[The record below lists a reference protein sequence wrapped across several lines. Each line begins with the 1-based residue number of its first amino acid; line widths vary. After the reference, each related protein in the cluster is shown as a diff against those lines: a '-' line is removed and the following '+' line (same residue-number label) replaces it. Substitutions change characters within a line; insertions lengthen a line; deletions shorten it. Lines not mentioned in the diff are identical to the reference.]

1 MVDYIIIYLT
11 IPLRMTFGYFQF
23 SHNSIIILSSKS
35 WCIRIGVLVFG
46 SFLPRSGW
54 LLGVVITGY
63 RICTWLGFD
72 LSCCLTARKV
82 IQWFMN
88 TPMVPH
94 PCQPQVLFY
103 LLSACLVW

>member
-1 MVDYIIIYLT
+1 MVGYIIIYLT

-23 SHNSIIILSSKS
+23 FHNSIILSSKS
-35 WCIRIGVLVFG
+35 WCIRIGVIVFD
-46 SFLPRSGW
+46 SFLSRSGW
-54 LLGVVITGY
+54 LLGVVILGY

-72 LSCCLTARKV
+72 LSCYLIARKV
-82 IQWFMN
+82 VQWFMN

-103 LLSACLVW
+103 LLRVCLVW